1 MKPFCRVAFLLLTFT
16 EVLLRISYAQTPI
29 ANLTLPGNAAEIRGM
44 PIAEDIFLSAVFSS
58 ATTSRSVQSYFI
70 HPNGKRTE
78 LDFKVIGDK
87 PMIGGV
93 RRGNN
98 TFFYYVDEISK
109 QAYISCLLV
118 DSIGA
123 TRALS
128 ERIEIPGK
136 IYGTYIEDG
145 DLFALCALKN
155 EFKLRLLHIHD
166 GVMINEIS
174 FAISFDIG
182 NNKKENVSFFDAS
195 IPTTPQE
202 ASALV
207 KLIKDKNSIWLVAD
221 EPIGRYD
228 SFEQHPSTIFRT
240 TVVRLDLQQKTSSI
254 RTFFETSKSTFTSA
268 ILDGDLYRLVL
279 EKELRVDQFNFESGK
294 KIKTIKLQRGNEPGR
309 DSTYARIGKYN
320 KTEKDVKNADVVKR
334 ILGTFI
340 IVDSL
345 PGQKRL
351 LTIGDYGDQM
361 ITFTGITNVLSI
373 AVSATSLLISDLSE
387 GEYSCMY
394 FYYVS
399 SSGNDFTATYKTPLL
414 RQVIDDYEYR
424 LLKEKVR
431 FDYRGY
437 LHQPTFSYAFYQRN
451 KSNVLEIVKFEK

>member
-1 MKPFCRVAFLLLTFT
+1 MKPFCRIAFLLLTFT
-16 EVLLRISYAQTPI
+16 KVLLPSSYAQTPI
-29 ANLTLPGNAAEIRGM
+29 AKLTLPGNAAEIRGM
-44 PIAEDIFLSAVFSS
+44 LIGEDIFLSAVFSS
-58 ATTSRSVQSYFI
+58 ATTSQSVQSLII
-70 HPNGKRTE
+70 HPNGKKTE
-78 LDFKVIGDK
+78 LDLKVIGDK
-87 PMIGGV
+87 PMIGGI

-98 TFFYYVDEISK
+98 TFFYYVDDISK
-109 QAYISCLLV
+109 RAVIRCLVV

-123 TRALS
+123 TRPLS
-128 ERIEIPGK
+128 EPIQIPGK

-166 GVMINEIS
+166 GSMINEIS
-174 FAISFDIG
+174 FPISFDIG

-195 IPTTPQE
+195 IPTTPKE

-228 SFEQHPSTIFRT
+228 TFEQHPSTIFRT
-240 TVVRLDLQQKTSSI
+240 TVVRMDLQQKTSSI

-279 EKELRVDQFNFESGK
+279 EKELRVDHFNFESGK
-294 KIKTIKLQRGNEPGR
+294 KVKTIKLQRGNEPGR

-334 ILGTFI
+334 VLGTFI

-345 PGQKRL
+345 AGQKRL

-373 AVSATSLLISDLSE
+373 ALTATSLLISELSE
-387 GEYSCMY
+387 GEYSCVY

-399 SSGNDFTATYKTPLL
+399 SSGTDYTATYKTPLL
-414 RQVIDDYEYR
+414 RQVIDDYEYQ
-424 LLKEKVR
+424 LLKNKVR
-431 FDYRGY
+431 FVYRGY
-437 LHQPTFSYAFYQRN
+437 LHQPTFTYAFYQRN
-451 KSNVLEIVKFEK
+451 KSNVLEILKFEK